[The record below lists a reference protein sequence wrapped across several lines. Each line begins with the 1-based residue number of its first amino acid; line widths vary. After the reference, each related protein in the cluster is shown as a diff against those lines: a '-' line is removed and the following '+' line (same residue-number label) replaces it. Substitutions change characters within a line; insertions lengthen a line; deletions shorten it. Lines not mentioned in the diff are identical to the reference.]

1 MFEGAAQRFL
11 TLLILVALGWM
22 IYQKTQGKN
31 VLENIKG
38 KLGGGTTD
46 FVKSDML
53 GKGKL

>member
-1 MFEGAAQRFL
+1 MFEGAAQRAL
-11 TLLILVALGWM
+11 TLLILISLGWM
-22 IYQKTQGKN
+22 IYQKSKGKN
-31 VLENIKG
+31 VLENIRG